1 MGIAAGRSMG
11 ARRIEE
17 LVAWQLAH
25 AFKIEA
31 YRLIRVHPAANNDF
45 AFRDQLR
52 AAASSVGMNIAEG
65 FHRFHRRDFARFL
78 TIALSSLGEAMLW
91 LRDGV
96 DRGHF
101 QAAVVTDAL
110 ALGERCY
117 AATLRLK
124 QSLTGR

>member
-1 MGIAAGRSMG
+1 M
-11 ARRIEE
+11 
-17 LVAWQLAH
+17 AWQLAH
-25 AFKIEA
+25 AFKLEVH
-31 YRLIRVHPAANNDF
+31 RLIRAHPAANGDF

-52 AAASSVGMNIAEG
+52 AAASSAGMNIGEG

-101 QAAVVTDAL
+101 PSTVVTDAL

-124 QSLTGR
+124 QSLVGPPPR